1 MSVELICV
9 IVLGLMFVIGTW
21 RDINMG
27 LLGFVA
33 AAGVGGLVLG
43 QAPEEFLAGFPV
55 DLFLTLVGL
64 TYLFGFAQ
72 NNGVIEVIVHWC
84 VRLVGGRTA
93 LMPWTFF
100 LLTAVL
106 IALGALFAVA
116 IVAPLALSF
125 ARRERINQFMVG
137 LLVVHGALAGAFSPI
152 SVYGIF
158 INDYLT
164 KNGLTPAPLTL
175 FVAPFVF
182 NLVFALVV
190 YAVLHKRR
198 GLRAETDD
206 HLGAPRPDSPDAS
219 PEPGSGSASAGPAAE
234 PEAAEPEAAVHVG
247 PATASAS
254 TEHTAKHPPVR
265 LAPRQVPTLLGL
277 IAMALSVL
285 IFGWDVGLV
294 TITISIVLT
303 AINPTAG
310 KAAMTKVAWPVVILI
325 CGVLTYIGVLQS
337 AGTVEWVS
345 AGISAIGIPLLAALL
360 LFYLAGLVS
369 ALASS
374 LAIIG
379 VVIALAVPLLESGDI
394 AVGGFVAALAIAST
408 IVDISPFSTNG
419 AMLLANV
426 DPSIRDG
433 YYRQMIAYAGL
444 MCLIGPGLA
453 WLIAAVPTWMGG

>member
-1 MSVELICV
+1 MSAELICV
-9 IVLGLMFVIGTW
+9 IVLGLMFIIGTW

-33 AAGVGGLVLG
+33 AAGVGGLVLH

-72 NNGVIEVIVHWC
+72 NNGVIELIVNWC
-84 VRLVGGRTA
+84 VRLVGGRIS
-93 LMPWTFF
+93 LMPWIFF
-100 LLTAVL
+100 ALTAVL
-106 IALGALFAVA
+106 ISLGALFAVA
-116 IVAPLALSF
+116 IIAPLALTF
-125 ARRERINQFMVG
+125 ARRHRLNQFMVG

-158 INDYLT
+158 INDYLA
-164 KNGLTPAPLTL
+164 KNGLTPTPVSLFLAPL
-175 FVAPFVF
+175 VF
-182 NLVFALVV
+182 NFVFALVV
-190 YAVLHKRR
+190 WLVLRHRP
-198 GLRAETDD
+198 GLRAEADD
-206 HLGAPRPDSPDAS
+206 DPAS
-219 PEPGSGSASAGPAAE
+219 PSPGSAAASPGSAAVSLDSTAASQTGLLTRSAPTG
-234 PEAAEPEAAVHVG
+234 EARRG
-247 PATASAS
+247 
-254 TEHTAKHPPVR
+254 R
-265 LAPRQVPTLLGL
+265 LTRGQVPTLIGL

-285 IFGWDVGLV
+285 IFGWDVGFV
-294 TITISIVLT
+294 TITISIILAV
-303 AINPTAG
+303 INPAAG
-310 KAAMTKVAWPVVILI
+310 KAAMSRVSWSVVILI
-325 CGVLTYIGVLQS
+325 TGVLTYIAVLQE

-360 LFYLAGLVS
+360 LFYMSGLIS

-379 VVIALAVPLLESGDI
+379 VVIALAVPFLESGDVH
-394 AVGGFVAALAIAST
+394 VGGFVAALAIAAT

-426 DPSIRDG
+426 HSTIRDR
-433 YYRQMIAYAGL
+433 YYKQMIGYAGL

-453 WLIAAVPTWMGG
+453 WFVAAVPTWIAG

>member
-1 MSVELICV
+1 MSAELICV

-33 AAGVGGLVLG
+33 AAGVGGLVLH

-84 VRLVGGRTA
+84 VRLVGGRTS
-93 LMPWTFF
+93 LMPWIFF
-100 LLTAVL
+100 ALTAIL

-116 IVAPLALSF
+116 IIAPLALSF
-125 ARRERINQFMVG
+125 ARKHRINQFMVG

-158 INDYLT
+158 INDYLA
-164 KNGLTPAPLTL
+164 KNGLTPTPLSLFLAPLI
-175 FVAPFVF
+175 F
-182 NLVFALVV
+182 NLFFALVV
-190 YAVLHKRR
+190 YFVLHRR
-198 GLRAETDD
+198 PGLRAEADD
-206 HLGAPRPDSPDAS
+206 ALSAETKSPDSGS
-219 PEPGSGSASAGPAAE
+219 PEIQSPGTGNSA
-234 PEAAEPEAAVHVG
+234 VK
-247 PATASAS
+247 TD
-254 TEHTAKHPPVR
+254 TVR
-265 LAPRQVPTLLGL
+265 LTRSQVPTLIGL

-285 IFGWDVGLV
+285 IFSWDVGIV
-294 TITISIVLT
+294 TITIAIVLT
-303 AINPTAG
+303 FINPAAG
-310 KAAMTKVAWPVVILI
+310 KAAMTKVSWSVVILI
-325 CGVLTYIGVLQS
+325 TGVLTYISVLQA

-360 LFYLAGLVS
+360 LFYMSGLIS
-369 ALASS
+369 SLASS

-379 VVIALAVPLLESGDI
+379 VVIALAVPFLESGDVH
-394 AVGGFVAALAIAST
+394 VGGFVAALAIAAT

-426 DPSIRDG
+426 HSTIRDR
-433 YYRQMIAYAGL
+433 YYKQMIGYSGL

-453 WLIAAVPTWMGG
+453 WVVAAVPTMLTT

>member
-1 MSVELICV
+1 MSAELICV

-33 AAGVGGLVLG
+33 AAGVGGLVLH

-84 VRLVGGRTA
+84 VRLVGGRTS
-93 LMPWTFF
+93 LMPWIFF
-100 LLTAVL
+100 ALTAIL

-116 IVAPLALSF
+116 IIAPLALSF
-125 ARRERINQFMVG
+125 ARKHRINQFMVG

-158 INDYLT
+158 INDYLA
-164 KNGLTPAPLTL
+164 KNGLTPTPLSLFLAPLI
-175 FVAPFVF
+175 F
-182 NLVFALVV
+182 NLIFALVV
-190 YAVLHKRR
+190 YFVLHRR
-198 GLRAETDD
+198 PGLRAEADD
-206 HLGAPRPDSPDAS
+206 RLSAETKS
-219 PEPGSGSASAGPAAE
+219 PETGTSAVE
-234 PEAAEPEAAVHVG
+234 
-247 PATASAS
+247 TD
-254 TEHTAKHPPVR
+254 TIR
-265 LAPRQVPTLLGL
+265 LTRSQVPTLIGL

-285 IFGWDVGLV
+285 IFSWDVGIV
-294 TITISIVLT
+294 TITIAIVLT
-303 AINPTAG
+303 FINPAAG
-310 KAAMTKVAWPVVILI
+310 KAAMTKVSWSVVILI
-325 CGVLTYIGVLQS
+325 TGVLTYISVLQA

-360 LFYLAGLVS
+360 LFYMSGLIS

-379 VVIALAVPLLESGDI
+379 VVIALAVPFLESGDVH
-394 AVGGFVAALAIAST
+394 VGGFVAALAIAAT

-426 DPSIRDG
+426 HSTIRDR
-433 YYRQMIAYAGL
+433 YYKQMIGYAGL

-453 WLIAAVPTWMGG
+453 WVVAAVPTILTR

>member
-1 MSVELICV
+1 MSAELICV

-27 LLGFVA
+27 LLGFIA
-33 AAGVGGLVLG
+33 AAGVGGLVLH

-72 NNGVIEVIVHWC
+72 NNGVIEVIVNWC
-84 VRLVGGRTA
+84 VKLVGGRTA
-93 LMPWTFF
+93 LMPWIFF
-100 LLTAVL
+100 GLTAVL

-116 IVAPLALSF
+116 IIAPLALSF
-125 ARRERINQFMVG
+125 ARKHRINQFMVG

-158 INDYLT
+158 INDYLA
-164 KNGLTPAPLTL
+164 KNGLTPTPVSLFLAPL
-175 FVAPFVF
+175 VF
-182 NLVFALVV
+182 NLIFALVV
-190 YAVLHKRR
+190 YLVLHRR
-198 GLRAETDD
+198 PGLRAEADD
-206 HLGAPRPDSPDAS
+206 HLSAESESSAPGSVDFPTSPTAPR
-219 PEPGSGSASAGPAAE
+219 SGLL
-234 PEAAEPEAAVHVG
+234 
-247 PATASAS
+247 
-254 TEHTAKHPPVR
+254 TAKSPAQGLEGNQLTR
-265 LAPRQVPTLLGL
+265 SQVPTLIGL

-285 IFGWDVGLV
+285 IFGWDVGIV
-294 TITISIVLT
+294 TITVSVVL
-303 AINPTAG
+303 AFINPTAG
-310 KAAMTKVAWPVVILI
+310 KAAMTKVSWSVVILI
-325 CGVLTYIGVLQS
+325 TGVLTYIAVLQE

-360 LFYLAGLVS
+360 LFYMSGLVS

-379 VVIALAVPLLESGDI
+379 VIIALAVPFLESGDVH
-394 AVGGFVAALAIAST
+394 VGGFVAALAIAAT

-426 DPSIRDG
+426 HSTIRDRF
-433 YYRQMIAYAGL
+433 YKQMIGYAGL
-444 MCLIGPGLA
+444 MCLVGPGLA
-453 WLIAAVPTWMGG
+453 WVVAAVPTVLTK

>member
-1 MSVELICV
+1 MSAELICV

-33 AAGVGGLVLG
+33 AAGVGGLVLH

-72 NNGVIEVIVHWC
+72 NNGVIEVIVNWC
-84 VRLVGGRTA
+84 VKLVGGRTA
-93 LMPWTFF
+93 LMPWIFF
-100 LLTAVL
+100 ALTAIL
-106 IALGALFAVA
+106 ISLGALFAVA
-116 IVAPLALSF
+116 IIAPLALSF
-125 ARRERINQFMVG
+125 ARKHRINQFMVG

-158 INDYLT
+158 INDYLAR
-164 KNGLTPAPLTL
+164 NGLAPTPVSLFFAPLI
-175 FVAPFVF
+175 F
-182 NLVFALVV
+182 NVVFALVV
-190 YAVLHKRR
+190 YVVLRR
-198 GLRAETDD
+198 RPGLRAEVDD
-206 HLGAPRPDSPDAS
+206 APSARNAS
-219 PEPGSGSASAGPAAE
+219 SDIESSETGSSGTGNSA
-234 PEAAEPEAAVHVG
+234 V
-247 PATASAS
+247 ATS
-254 TEHTAKHPPVR
+254 TIR
-265 LAPRQVPTLLGL
+265 LTLSQVPTLIGL

-285 IFGWDVGLV
+285 IFGWDVGIV
-294 TITISIVLT
+294 TITIAVVLT
-303 AINPTAG
+303 FINPAAG
-310 KAAMTKVAWPVVILI
+310 KAAMTKVSWSVVILI
-325 CGVLTYIGVLQS
+325 TGVLTYIAVLQE

-345 AGISAIGIPLLAALL
+345 TGISAIGIPLLAALL
-360 LFYLAGLVS
+360 LFYMSGLIS

-379 VVIALAVPLLESGDI
+379 VVIALAVPFLESGDVH
-394 AVGGFVAALAIAST
+394 VGGFVAALAIAAT

-426 DPSIRDG
+426 HSTIRDR
-433 YYRQMIAYAGL
+433 YYKQMIGYAGL

-453 WLIAAVPTWMGG
+453 WVVAAVPTMLMK

>member
-1 MSVELICV
+1 MSAELICV

-33 AAGVGGLVLG
+33 AAGVGGLVLH

-72 NNGVIEVIVHWC
+72 NNGVIEVIVNWC
-84 VRLVGGRTA
+84 VKLVGGRTA
-93 LMPWTFF
+93 LMPWIFF
-100 LLTAVL
+100 ALTAIL
-106 IALGALFAVA
+106 ISLGALFAVA
-116 IVAPLALSF
+116 IIAPLALSF
-125 ARRERINQFMVG
+125 ARKHRINQFMVG

-158 INDYLT
+158 INDYLA
-164 KNGLTPAPLTL
+164 KNGLTPTPVSLFLAPLI
-175 FVAPFVF
+175 F
-182 NLVFALVV
+182 NLIFALVV
-190 YAVLHKRR
+190 YFLLRR
-198 GLRAETDD
+198 RPGLRAEADDQLPAESDGPLSAKNAASVNPGPGTD
-206 HLGAPRPDSPDAS
+206 
-219 PEPGSGSASAGPAAE
+219 AAR
-234 PEAAEPEAAVHVG
+234 
-247 PATASAS
+247 SLL
-254 TEHTAKHPPVR
+254 TAKSPTHNSTGTTLTR
-265 LAPRQVPTLLGL
+265 SQVPTLIGL

-285 IFGWDVGLV
+285 IFGWDVGFV
-294 TITISIVLT
+294 TITISIIL
-303 AINPTAG
+303 AFMNPAAG
-310 KAAMTKVAWPVVILI
+310 KAAMTKVSWSVVILI
-325 CGVLTYIGVLQS
+325 TGVLTYIAVLQE

-360 LFYLAGLVS
+360 LFYMSGLIS

-379 VVIALAVPLLESGDI
+379 VVIALAVPFLESGDVH
-394 AVGGFVAALAIAST
+394 VGGFVAALAIAAT

-426 DPSIRDG
+426 HSTIRDR
-433 YYRQMIAYAGL
+433 YYKQMIGYAGL

-453 WLIAAVPTWMGG
+453 WVVAAVPTILMK

>member
-1 MSVELICV
+1 MSAELICV

-33 AAGVGGLVLG
+33 AAGVGGLVLH

-84 VRLVGGRTA
+84 VRLVGGRTS
-93 LMPWTFF
+93 LMPWIFF
-100 LLTAVL
+100 ALTAIL
-106 IALGALFAVA
+106 ISLGALFAVA
-116 IVAPLALSF
+116 IIAPLALSF
-125 ARRERINQFMVG
+125 ARKHRINQFMVG

-158 INDYLT
+158 INDYLA
-164 KNGLTPAPLTL
+164 KNGLTPTPMSLFLAPLI
-175 FVAPFVF
+175 F
-182 NLVFALVV
+182 NLIFALVV
-190 YAVLHKRR
+190 YFVLHRR
-198 GLRAETDD
+198 PGLRAEADD
-206 HLGAPRPDSPDAS
+206 RL
-219 PEPGSGSASAGPAAE
+219 SAETNS
-234 PEAAEPEAAVHVG
+234 
-247 PATASAS
+247 PATGTS
-254 TEHTAKHPPVR
+254 TVETDTVR
-265 LAPRQVPTLLGL
+265 LTRSQVPTLIGL

-285 IFGWDVGLV
+285 IFSWDVGIV
-294 TITISIVLT
+294 TITIAIVLT
-303 AINPTAG
+303 FINPAAG
-310 KAAMTKVAWPVVILI
+310 KAAMTKVSWSVVILI
-325 CGVLTYIGVLQS
+325 TGVLTYIAVLQE

-360 LFYLAGLVS
+360 LFYMSGLIS

-379 VVIALAVPLLESGDI
+379 VVIALAVPFLESGDVH
-394 AVGGFVAALAIAST
+394 VGGFVAALAIAAT

-426 DPSIRDG
+426 HSTIRDR
-433 YYRQMIAYAGL
+433 YYKQMIGYAGL

-453 WLIAAVPTWMGG
+453 WVVAAVPTVLTS

>member
-1 MSVELICV
+1 MSAELICV
-9 IVLGLMFVIGTW
+9 IVLGLLFVIGTW

-33 AAGVGGLVLG
+33 AAGVGGLVLH

-72 NNGVIEVIVHWC
+72 NNGVIEVIVNWC
-84 VRLVGGRTA
+84 VKLVGGRTA
-93 LMPWTFF
+93 LMPWIFF
-100 LLTAVL
+100 ALTAIL
-106 IALGALFAVA
+106 ISLGALFAVA
-116 IVAPLALSF
+116 IIAPLALSF
-125 ARRERINQFMVG
+125 ARKHRINQFMVG

-158 INDYLT
+158 INDYLA
-164 KNGLTPAPLTL
+164 KNGLTPTPLSLFLAPLI
-175 FVAPFVF
+175 F
-182 NLVFALVV
+182 NLIFALVV
-190 YAVLHKRR
+190 YFVLHRR
-198 GLRAETDD
+198 PGLRAEADD
-206 HLGAPRPDSPDAS
+206 ALSAETERP
-219 PEPGSGSASAGPAAE
+219 
-234 PEAAEPEAAVHVG
+234 
-247 PATASAS
+247 S
-254 TEHTAKHPPVR
+254 TIR
-265 LAPRQVPTLLGL
+265 LTRSQVPTLIGL

-285 IFGWDVGLV
+285 IFSWDVGIV
-294 TITISIVLT
+294 TITIAVVLT
-303 AINPTAG
+303 FINPAAG
-310 KAAMTKVAWPVVILI
+310 KAAMTKVSWSVVILI
-325 CGVLTYIGVLQS
+325 TGVLTYIAVLQA

-360 LFYLAGLVS
+360 LFYMSGLIS

-379 VVIALAVPLLESGDI
+379 VVIALAVPFLESGDVH
-394 AVGGFVAALAIAST
+394 VGGFVAALAIAAT

-426 DPSIRDG
+426 HTTIRDR
-433 YYRQMIAYAGL
+433 YYKQMIGYAGL

-453 WLIAAVPTWMGG
+453 WVVAAVPTVLTR

>member
-1 MSVELICV
+1 MSAELICV

-33 AAGVGGLVLG
+33 AAGVGGLVLH
-43 QAPEEFLAGFPV
+43 QAPEVYLAGFPV

-72 NNGVIEVIVHWC
+72 NNGVIEVIVNWC
-84 VRLVGGRTA
+84 VKLVGGRTA
-93 LMPWTFF
+93 LMPWIFF
-100 LLTAVL
+100 ALTAIL
-106 IALGALFAVA
+106 ISLGALFAVA
-116 IVAPLALSF
+116 IIAPLALSF
-125 ARRERINQFMVG
+125 ARKHRINQFMVG

-158 INDYLT
+158 INDYLA
-164 KNGLTPAPLTL
+164 KNGLTPTPVSLFLAPLI
-175 FVAPFVF
+175 F
-182 NLVFALVV
+182 NVIFALVV
-190 YAVLHKRR
+190 YILLHRR
-198 GLRAETDD
+198 PGLRAEADD
-206 HLGAPRPDSPDAS
+206 ALSSDL
-219 PEPGSGSASAGPAAE
+219 ENSA
-234 PEAAEPEAAVHVG
+234 
-247 PATASAS
+247 TS
-254 TEHTAKHPPVR
+254 TTKLTR
-265 LAPRQVPTLLGL
+265 SQTPTLIGL

-285 IFGWDVGLV
+285 IFGWDVGIV
-294 TITISIVLT
+294 TITIAIVLT
-303 AINPTAG
+303 FINPAAG
-310 KAAMTKVAWPVVILI
+310 KAAMTKVSWSVVILI
-325 CGVLTYIGVLQS
+325 TGVLTYIAVLQE

-360 LFYLAGLVS
+360 LFYMSGLIS

-379 VVIALAVPLLESGDI
+379 VVIALAVPFLESGEVH
-394 AVGGFVAALAIAST
+394 VGGFVAALAIAAT

-426 DPSIRDG
+426 HSTIRDR
-433 YYRQMIAYAGL
+433 YYKQMIGYAGL

-453 WLIAAVPTWMGG
+453 WVVAAVPTMLTR

>member
-1 MSVELICV
+1 M

-33 AAGVGGLVLG
+33 AAGVGGLVLH

-55 DLFLTLVGL
+55 DLFLALVGL

-84 VRLVGGRTA
+84 VRLVGGRTS
-93 LMPWTFF
+93 LMPWIFF
-100 LLTAVL
+100 ALTAIL

-116 IVAPLALSF
+116 IIAPLALSF
-125 ARRERINQFMVG
+125 ARKHRINQFMVG

-158 INDYLT
+158 INDYLA
-164 KNGLTPAPLTL
+164 KNGLAPTPMSLFLAPLI
-175 FVAPFVF
+175 F

-190 YAVLHKRR
+190 YFVLHRR
-198 GLRAETDD
+198 PGLRAEADD
-206 HLGAPRPDSPDAS
+206 ALSAETKSPDSGS
-219 PEPGSGSASAGPAAE
+219 PETQSPETGTSAVETG
-234 PEAAEPEAAVHVG
+234 
-247 PATASAS
+247 TI
-254 TEHTAKHPPVR
+254 R
-265 LAPRQVPTLLGL
+265 LTRSQVPTLIGL

-285 IFGWDVGLV
+285 IFSWDVGIV
-294 TITISIVLT
+294 TITIAIVLT
-303 AINPTAG
+303 FINPAAG
-310 KAAMTKVAWPVVILI
+310 KAAMTKVSWSVVILI
-325 CGVLTYIGVLQS
+325 TGVLTYISVLQA

-360 LFYLAGLVS
+360 LFYMSGLIS

-379 VVIALAVPLLESGDI
+379 VVIALAVPFLESGDVH
-394 AVGGFVAALAIAST
+394 VGGFVAALAIAAT

-426 DPSIRDG
+426 HSTIRDR
-433 YYRQMIAYAGL
+433 YYKQMIGYAGL

-453 WLIAAVPTWMGG
+453 WVVAAVPTMLTT

>member
-1 MSVELICV
+1 MSAELICV

-27 LLGFVA
+27 LLGFIA
-33 AAGVGGLVLG
+33 AAGVGGLVLH

-72 NNGVIEVIVHWC
+72 NNGAIEVIVRWC
-84 VRLVGGRTA
+84 VKLVGGRIG

-100 LLTAVL
+100 ALTAIL
-106 IALGALFAVA
+106 ISLGALFAVA
-116 IVAPLALSF
+116 IIAPLALSF
-125 ARRERINQFMVG
+125 ARRHRINQFMVG

-164 KNGLTPAPLTL
+164 KNDLIPTPLTL
-175 FVAPFVF
+175 FLAPLVF
-182 NLVFALVV
+182 NTVFAVV
-190 YAVLHKRR
+190 VWFVLRR
-198 GLRAETDD
+198 RPGLRTAADDGLAE
-206 HLGAPRPDSPDAS
+206 H
-219 PEPGSGSASAGPAAE
+219 
-234 PEAAEPEAAVHVG
+234 EAASERG
-247 PATASAS
+247 T
-254 TEHTAKHPPVR
+254 TIR
-265 LAPRQVPTLLGL
+265 LTRSQLPTLIGL
-277 IAMALSVL
+277 IAMALSVI
-285 IFGWDVGLV
+285 IFSWDVGLV
-294 TITISIVLT
+294 TITISVVL
-303 AINPTAG
+303 AVIDPAAG
-310 KAAMTKVAWPVVILI
+310 KAAMSKVSWSIVILI
-325 CGVLTYIGVLQS
+325 CGVLTYIAVLQE

-345 AGISAIGIPLLAALL
+345 AGISAIGVPLLAALL
-360 LFYLAGLVS
+360 LFYMSGLIS

-379 VVIALAVPLLESGDI
+379 VVIALAVPFLESGDVH
-394 AVGGFVAALAIAST
+394 VGGFVAALAIAAT

-426 DPSIRDG
+426 HPSIRDR
-433 YYRQMIAYAGL
+433 YYRQMIGYAGL

-453 WLIAAVPTWMGG
+453 WVVAAVPTVISG

>member
-1 MSVELICV
+1 APMSAELICV

-33 AAGVGGLVLG
+33 AAGVGGLVLH

-55 DLFLTLVGL
+55 DLFLALVGL

-84 VRLVGGRTA
+84 VRLVGGRTS
-93 LMPWTFF
+93 LMPWIFF
-100 LLTAVL
+100 ALTAIL

-116 IVAPLALSF
+116 IIAPLALSF
-125 ARRERINQFMVG
+125 ARKHRINQFMVG

-158 INDYLT
+158 INDYLA
-164 KNGLTPAPLTL
+164 KNGLTPTPLSLFLAPLI
-175 FVAPFVF
+175 F
-182 NLVFALVV
+182 NLIFALVV
-190 YAVLHKRR
+190 YFVLHRR
-198 GLRAETDD
+198 PGLRAEADD
-206 HLGAPRPDSPDAS
+206 ALSAETKSPDSGS
-219 PEPGSGSASAGPAAE
+219 PEIQSPGTGNSA
-234 PEAAEPEAAVHVG
+234 VK
-247 PATASAS
+247 TD
-254 TEHTAKHPPVR
+254 TVR
-265 LAPRQVPTLLGL
+265 LTRSQVPTLIGL

-285 IFGWDVGLV
+285 IFSWDVGIV
-294 TITISIVLT
+294 TITIAIVLT
-303 AINPTAG
+303 FINPAAG
-310 KAAMTKVAWPVVILI
+310 KAAMTKVSWSVVILI
-325 CGVLTYIGVLQS
+325 TGVLTYISVLQA

-360 LFYLAGLVS
+360 LFYMSGLIS

-379 VVIALAVPLLESGDI
+379 VVIALAVPFLESGDVH
-394 AVGGFVAALAIAST
+394 VGGFVAALAIAAT

-426 DPSIRDG
+426 HSTIRDR
-433 YYRQMIAYAGL
+433 YYKQMIGYAGL

-453 WLIAAVPTWMGG
+453 WVVAAVPTMLTT

>member
-1 MSVELICV
+1 MSAELICV

-33 AAGVGGLVLG
+33 AAGVGGLVLH

-55 DLFLTLVGL
+55 DLFLALVGL

-84 VRLVGGRTA
+84 VRLVGGRTS
-93 LMPWTFF
+93 LMPWIFF
-100 LLTAVL
+100 ALTAIL

-116 IVAPLALSF
+116 IIAPLALSF
-125 ARRERINQFMVG
+125 ARKHRINQFMVG

-158 INDYLT
+158 INDYLA
-164 KNGLTPAPLTL
+164 KNGLAPTPMSLFLAPLI
-175 FVAPFVF
+175 F

-190 YAVLHKRR
+190 YFVLHRR
-198 GLRAETDD
+198 PGLRAEADD
-206 HLGAPRPDSPDAS
+206 ALSAETKSPDSGS
-219 PEPGSGSASAGPAAE
+219 PETQSPETGTSAVETG
-234 PEAAEPEAAVHVG
+234 
-247 PATASAS
+247 TI
-254 TEHTAKHPPVR
+254 R
-265 LAPRQVPTLLGL
+265 LTRSQVPTLIGL

-285 IFGWDVGLV
+285 IFSWDVGIV
-294 TITISIVLT
+294 TITIAIVLT
-303 AINPTAG
+303 FINPAAG
-310 KAAMTKVAWPVVILI
+310 KAAMTKVSWSVVILI
-325 CGVLTYIGVLQS
+325 TGVLTYISVLQA

-360 LFYLAGLVS
+360 LFYMSGLIS

-379 VVIALAVPLLESGDI
+379 VVIALAVPFLESGDVH
-394 AVGGFVAALAIAST
+394 VGGFVAALAIAAT

-426 DPSIRDG
+426 HSTIRDR
-433 YYRQMIAYAGL
+433 YYKQMIGYAGL

-453 WLIAAVPTWMGG
+453 WVVAAVPTMLTT

>member
-1 MSVELICV
+1 MSAELICV

-27 LLGFVA
+27 LLGFIA
-33 AAGVGGLVLG
+33 AAGVGGLVLH

-72 NNGVIEVIVHWC
+72 NNGAIEVIVRWC
-84 VRLVGGRTA
+84 VKLVGGRIG
-93 LMPWTFF
+93 LMPWIFF
-100 LLTAVL
+100 ALTAVL
-106 IALGALFAVA
+106 ISLGALFAVA
-116 IVAPLALSF
+116 IIAPLALSF
-125 ARRERINQFMVG
+125 ARRHRINQFMVG

-175 FVAPFVF
+175 FLAPFIF
-182 NLVFALVV
+182 NTVFAVV
-190 YAVLHKRR
+190 AWFVLRR
-198 GLRAETDD
+198 RPGLRAEAD
-206 HLGAPRPDSPDAS
+206 GAHPH
-219 PEPGSGSASAGPAAE
+219 PGSESDGG
-234 PEAAEPEAAVHVG
+234 
-247 PATASAS
+247 T
-254 TEHTAKHPPVR
+254 TIR
-265 LAPRQVPTLLGL
+265 LTRSQIPTLIGL
-277 IAMALSVL
+277 IAMALSVI
-285 IFGWDVGLV
+285 IFSWDVGLV
-294 TITISIVLT
+294 TITISVVLA
-303 AINPTAG
+303 AIDPAAG
-310 KAAMTKVAWPVVILI
+310 KAALSKVSWSIVILI
-325 CGVLTYIGVLQS
+325 CGVLTYIAVLQE

-345 AGISAIGIPLLAALL
+345 AGISAIGVPLLAALL
-360 LFYLAGLVS
+360 LFYMSGLIS

-379 VVIALAVPLLESGDI
+379 VVIALAVPFLESGDVH
-394 AVGGFVAALAIAST
+394 VGGFVAALAIAAT

-426 DPSIRDG
+426 HPSIRDR
-433 YYRQMIAYAGL
+433 YYRQMIGYAGL

-453 WLIAAVPTWMGG
+453 WVVAAVPTVVSG

>member
-1 MSVELICV
+1 MSAELICV

-33 AAGVGGLVLG
+33 AAGVGGLVLH

-64 TYLFGFAQ
+64 TFLFGFAQ
-72 NNGVIEVIVHWC
+72 NNGVIEVIVNWC
-84 VRLVGGRTA
+84 VKLVGGRTA
-93 LMPWTFF
+93 LMPWIFF
-100 LLTAVL
+100 ALTAIL
-106 IALGALFAVA
+106 ISLGALFAVA
-116 IVAPLALSF
+116 IIAPLALSF
-125 ARRERINQFMVG
+125 ARRHRINQFMVG

-158 INDYLT
+158 INDYLA
-164 KNGLTPAPLTL
+164 KNGLTPTPLSLFLAPLI
-175 FVAPFVF
+175 F
-182 NLVFALVV
+182 NVVFALVV
-190 YAVLHKRR
+190 YFVLHRR
-198 GLRAETDD
+198 PGLRAEADD
-206 HLGAPRPDSPDAS
+206 AL
-219 PEPGSGSASAGPAAE
+219 SAEAE
-234 PEAAEPEAAVHVG
+234 
-247 PATASAS
+247 TS
-254 TEHTAKHPPVR
+254 TTR
-265 LAPRQVPTLLGL
+265 LTRSQVPTLIGL

-285 IFGWDVGLV
+285 IFSWDVGIV
-294 TITISIVLT
+294 TITIAIVLT
-303 AINPTAG
+303 FINPAAG
-310 KAAMTKVAWPVVILI
+310 KAAMTKVSWSVVILI
-325 CGVLTYIGVLQS
+325 TGVLTYIAVLQA

-360 LFYLAGLVS
+360 LFYMSGLIS

-379 VVIALAVPLLESGDI
+379 VVIALAVPFLESGDVH
-394 AVGGFVAALAIAST
+394 VGGFVAALAIAAT

-426 DPSIRDG
+426 HSTIRDR
-433 YYRQMIAYAGL
+433 YYKQMIGYAGL

-453 WLIAAVPTWMGG
+453 WVVAAVPTVLTR

>member
-1 MSVELICV
+1 MSAELICV

-33 AAGVGGLVLG
+33 AAGVGGLVLH

-84 VRLVGGRTA
+84 VRLVGGRTS
-93 LMPWTFF
+93 LMPWIFF
-100 LLTAVL
+100 ALTAIL

-116 IVAPLALSF
+116 IIAPLALSF
-125 ARRERINQFMVG
+125 ARKHRINQFMVG

-158 INDYLT
+158 INDYLA
-164 KNGLTPAPLTL
+164 KNGLAPTPMSLFLAPLI
-175 FVAPFVF
+175 F

-190 YAVLHKRR
+190 YFVLHRR
-198 GLRAETDD
+198 PGLRAEADD
-206 HLGAPRPDSPDAS
+206 ALSVDSGSPDSGS
-219 PEPGSGSASAGPAAE
+219 PETQSPETGTSAVETG
-234 PEAAEPEAAVHVG
+234 
-247 PATASAS
+247 TI
-254 TEHTAKHPPVR
+254 R
-265 LAPRQVPTLLGL
+265 LTRSQVPTLIGL

-285 IFGWDVGLV
+285 IFSWDVGIV
-294 TITISIVLT
+294 TITIAIVLT
-303 AINPTAG
+303 FINPAAG
-310 KAAMTKVAWPVVILI
+310 KAAMTKVSWSVVILI
-325 CGVLTYIGVLQS
+325 TGVLTYISVLQA

-360 LFYLAGLVS
+360 LFYMSGLIS

-379 VVIALAVPLLESGDI
+379 VVIALAVPFLESGDVH
-394 AVGGFVAALAIAST
+394 VGGFVAALAIAAT

-426 DPSIRDG
+426 HSTIRDR
-433 YYRQMIAYAGL
+433 YYKQMIGYAGL

-453 WLIAAVPTWMGG
+453 WVVAAVPTMLTT

>member
-1 MSVELICV
+1 MSAELICV

-33 AAGVGGLVLG
+33 AAGVGGLVLH

-72 NNGVIEVIVHWC
+72 NNGVIEVIVNWC
-84 VRLVGGRTA
+84 VKLVGGRTA
-93 LMPWTFF
+93 LMPWIFF
-100 LLTAVL
+100 ALTAIL
-106 IALGALFAVA
+106 ISLGALFAVA
-116 IVAPLALSF
+116 IIAPLALSF
-125 ARRERINQFMVG
+125 ARKHRINQFMVG

-158 INDYLT
+158 INDYLAR
-164 KNGLTPAPLTL
+164 NGLAPTPVSLFLAPLI
-175 FVAPFVF
+175 F
-182 NLVFALVV
+182 NVVFALVV
-190 YAVLHKRR
+190 YVVLRR
-198 GLRAETDD
+198 RPGLRAEVDD
-206 HLGAPRPDSPDAS
+206 APSARNAS
-219 PEPGSGSASAGPAAE
+219 SDIESSETGSSGTGNSA
-234 PEAAEPEAAVHVG
+234 V
-247 PATASAS
+247 ATS
-254 TEHTAKHPPVR
+254 TIR
-265 LAPRQVPTLLGL
+265 LTLSQVPTLIGL

-285 IFGWDVGLV
+285 IFGWDVGIV
-294 TITISIVLT
+294 TITIAVVLT
-303 AINPTAG
+303 FINPAAG
-310 KAAMTKVAWPVVILI
+310 KAAMTKVSWSVVILI
-325 CGVLTYIGVLQS
+325 TGVLTYIAVLQE

-345 AGISAIGIPLLAALL
+345 TGISAIGIPLLAALL
-360 LFYLAGLVS
+360 LFYMSGLIS

-379 VVIALAVPLLESGDI
+379 VVIALAVPFLESGDVH
-394 AVGGFVAALAIAST
+394 VGGFVAALAIAAT

-426 DPSIRDG
+426 HSTIRDR
-433 YYRQMIAYAGL
+433 YYKQMIGYAGL

-453 WLIAAVPTWMGG
+453 WVVAAVPTMLMK

>member
-1 MSVELICV
+1 MSAELICV

-33 AAGVGGLVLG
+33 AAGVGGLVLH

-72 NNGVIEVIVHWC
+72 NNGVIEVIVNWC
-84 VRLVGGRTA
+84 VKLVGGRTA
-93 LMPWTFF
+93 LMPWIFF
-100 LLTAVL
+100 ALTAIL
-106 IALGALFAVA
+106 ISLGALFAVA
-116 IVAPLALSF
+116 IIAPLALSF
-125 ARRERINQFMVG
+125 ARKHRINQFMVG

-158 INDYLT
+158 INDYLA
-164 KNGLTPAPLTL
+164 KNGLAPTPLSLFLAPLI
-175 FVAPFVF
+175 F
-182 NLVFALVV
+182 NSVFALVV
-190 YAVLHKRR
+190 YFVLHRR
-198 GLRAETDD
+198 PGLRAEADD
-206 HLGAPRPDSPDAS
+206 ALSAETERPD
-219 PEPGSGSASAGPAAE
+219 
-234 PEAAEPEAAVHVG
+234 
-247 PATASAS
+247 TI
-254 TEHTAKHPPVR
+254 R
-265 LAPRQVPTLLGL
+265 LTRSQVPTLIGL

-285 IFGWDVGLV
+285 IFSWDVGIV
-294 TITISIVLT
+294 TITIAVVLT
-303 AINPTAG
+303 FINPAAG
-310 KAAMTKVAWPVVILI
+310 KAAMTKVSWSVVILI
-325 CGVLTYIGVLQS
+325 TGVLTYIAVLQA

-360 LFYLAGLVS
+360 LFYMSGLIS

-379 VVIALAVPLLESGDI
+379 VVIALAVPFLQSGDVH
-394 AVGGFVAALAIAST
+394 VGGFVAALAIAAT

-426 DPSIRDG
+426 HTTIRDR
-433 YYRQMIAYAGL
+433 YYKQMIGYAGL

-453 WLIAAVPTWMGG
+453 WVVAAVPTILTR

>member
-1 MSVELICV
+1 MSAELICV

-33 AAGVGGLVLG
+33 AAGVGGLVLH

-84 VRLVGGRTA
+84 VRLVGGRTS
-93 LMPWTFF
+93 LMPWIFF
-100 LLTAVL
+100 ALTAIL

-116 IVAPLALSF
+116 IIAPLALSF
-125 ARRERINQFMVG
+125 ARKHRINQFMVG

-158 INDYLT
+158 INDYLA
-164 KNGLTPAPLTL
+164 KNGLTPTPLSLFLAPLI
-175 FVAPFVF
+175 F
-182 NLVFALVV
+182 NLIFALVV
-190 YAVLHKRR
+190 YFVLHRR
-198 GLRAETDD
+198 PGLRAEADD
-206 HLGAPRPDSPDAS
+206 ALSAETKSPNSGS
-219 PEPGSGSASAGPAAE
+219 PEIQSPGTGNSA
-234 PEAAEPEAAVHVG
+234 VK
-247 PATASAS
+247 TD
-254 TEHTAKHPPVR
+254 TVR
-265 LAPRQVPTLLGL
+265 LTRSQVPTLIGL

-285 IFGWDVGLV
+285 IFSWDVGIV
-294 TITISIVLT
+294 TITIAIVLT
-303 AINPTAG
+303 FINPAAG
-310 KAAMTKVAWPVVILI
+310 KAAMTKVSWSVVILI
-325 CGVLTYIGVLQS
+325 TGVLTYISVLQA

-360 LFYLAGLVS
+360 LFYMSGLIS

-379 VVIALAVPLLESGDI
+379 VVIALAVPFLESGDVH
-394 AVGGFVAALAIAST
+394 VGGFVAALAIAAT

-426 DPSIRDG
+426 HSTIRDR
-433 YYRQMIAYAGL
+433 YYKQMIGYAGL

-453 WLIAAVPTWMGG
+453 WVVAAVPTMLTT